1 MRHASQPDTGI
12 RLLFYKDDERSSD
25 VDPDYS
31 GMHNYTTYEEHVR
44 YVELP
49 QHEHEII
56 ITIRRA
62 RQVMFWNQKRKRKQQ
77 PAMKKALRSPA
88 FGGREITCHDAA

>member
-31 GMHNYTTYEEHVR
+31 GMHNYTTYES
-44 YVELP
+44 
-49 QHEHEII
+49 
-56 ITIRRA
+56 
-62 RQVMFWNQKRKRKQQ
+62 MC
-77 PAMKKALRSPA
+77 AM
-88 FGGREITCHDAA
+88 